1 MKWATPFGANVIV
14 KLVEIPGS
22 DQTAGGLFVAQR
34 DTSQEPKQVGEVVAV
49 GPAVKSVTVG
59 EHVLFSK
66 FEGIETPAV
75 SEDEFLCL
83 GEHLLLM
90 KIDLAEIIRVRQEIH
105 NARVAAHQASE
116 AAAAERLAAERSS
129 LIQARG

>member
-22 DQTAGGLFVAQR
+22 DLTAGGLFVAQR

-75 SEDEFLCL
+75 SEEEYLCL

-90 KIDLAEIIRVRQEIH
+90 KIDLAEVVRVRKEIH
-105 NARVAAHQASE
+105 EARVAEHTKAE
-116 AAAAERLAAERSS
+116 AAAAAHLAAERSS
-129 LIQARG
+129 IIQARG